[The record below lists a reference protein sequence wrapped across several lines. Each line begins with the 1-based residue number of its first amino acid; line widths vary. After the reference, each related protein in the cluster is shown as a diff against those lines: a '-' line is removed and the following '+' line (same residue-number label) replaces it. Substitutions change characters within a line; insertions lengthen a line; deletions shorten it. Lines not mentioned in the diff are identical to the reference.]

1 MGAFFKKVLYAV
13 GANLLSLLVSVLTTL
28 IVPKFFGDAVEQYG
42 YLKIYLF
49 YVGYIGFFHLGWC
62 DGIFLRDGGKQWS
75 ELDKPLY
82 AGQFI
87 NLFLLRSA

>member
-49 YVGYIGFFHLGWC
+49 YVGYIGFFIW
-62 DGIFLRDGGKQWS
+62 DGATEF
-75 ELDKPLY
+75 
-82 AGQFI
+82 
-87 NLFLLRSA
+87 SARRRKAMERTG